1 MARRD
6 LAVALV
12 ALGFGVAAAHQAA
25 RLPFGTV
32 HNPGAGF
39 VPWLLAL
46 VFTLLALLL
55 VVQSVARPP
64 GPSGDAAG
72 HVRNVI
78 ALLVALALYVVL
90 LEPVGYP
97 LVTFL
102 LVLFMLR
109 VLEPHPWPLALGL
122 AVLAAGGSYVLFAVW
137 LSVPL
142 PPGLL
147 GR

>member
-1 MARRD
+1 VARRD
-6 LAVALV
+6 LVVALV
-12 ALGFGVAAAHQAA
+12 TLAFGVAAAHQAA
-25 RLPFGTV
+25 QLPFGTV

-46 VFTLLALLL
+46 VFTLLALVL
-55 VVQSVARPP
+55 VAQAVARRP
-64 GPSGDAAG
+64 GPAADAAG
-72 HVRNVI
+72 RLRKVV
-78 ALLVALALYVVL
+78 ALLAALALYVVL

-97 LVTFL
+97 IATFL

-109 VLEPHPWPLALGL
+109 VLEPHRWPLALGL
-122 AVLAAGGSYVLFAVW
+122 ALLAAGGSYVLFAVW